1 MTQTEHR
8 TGSLSAMVGIAL
20 VVAFFVLLGSLTT
33 VIRFRDR
40 ERESRQE
47 AVRALQREAS
57 AWDKR
62 VYELGAQWLDQLRNM
77 GERAQITD
85 IERSHRQRIDW
96 FDSYYLWQVQGSA
109 ESRRTR
115 ILFPVPPP
123 TEDLPAINEAPCMA
137 RAHAVPE
144 TEPSG
149 TRAAAFL
156 ACVDGADP
164 ARALFATVYAG
175 HILERDGRHD
185 EALAA
190 LARLP
195 APTSLSEATQQGYA
209 PKRLVLRQLLYVDIL
224 SARGDQEAARDA
236 LVALGL
242 DAADQRGPVVEEV
255 YNLLLYT
262 ILPRLSDLGADA
274 QAEALRPLVIK
285 AGRRLGAWREVNA
298 RLSASMPRSDGPLL
312 AYDQYSDDPFLLLYE
327 ALGGDGLYGA
337 VQLDQPALL
346 EGLLAEA
353 SDPTLVVT
361 NAAGERIAGSEA
373 AIATTEPF
381 PTLLTH
387 LRLGFTEQRLV
398 EAHSQN
404 VRQTLRE
411 AFGVAVMSALG
422 IWAIFALRSAQLKE
436 QALID
441 RQKEFVT
448 RVTHELKTPLAGIRV
463 MAESLEMMDE
473 PEPETIATFSR
484 RIISEADR
492 LTQRIEEI
500 LAVGRAARPAA
511 PAAYDF
517 AHMLREV
524 LDEWEPRLN
533 DAGMTMVRDLQSA
546 AVVQGDR
553 ALMRDAVACL
563 LDNALKYRR
572 TDRSDPR
579 VWVSLRSEPG
589 EVQLAVSDNG
599 LGVPAAKRK
608 VIFERFARVEGPG
621 RGKSGGHG
629 LGLAFVAEAVSAQRG
644 RVECREGVEGGARF
658 VVRLPT
664 SG

>member
-20 VVAFFVLLGSLTT
+20 VVGFFVLLGSVTT
-33 VIRFRDR
+33 LIRYRDR
-40 ERESRQE
+40 EREARQE
-47 AVRALQREAS
+47 SVRALQREAS

-62 VYELGAQWLDQLRNM
+62 VSELGAQWLDQLRNLDD
-77 GERAQITD
+77 RDQIAE
-85 IERSHRQRIDW
+85 IEESHRQRIDW
-96 FDSYYLWQVQGSA
+96 FDSYFLWQVQGNQ
-109 ESRRTR
+109 ENRHTR

-137 RAHAVPE
+137 RAYAIDPR
-144 TEPSG
+144 EPVEL
-149 TRAAAFL
+149 RAQAFL
-156 ACVDGADP
+156 GCLGSGDP
-164 ARALFATVYAG
+164 ALELFATVYAA
-175 HILERDGRHD
+175 HQLFRDGHED
-185 EALAA
+185 LALSA
-190 LARLP
+190 LDKLTLP
-195 APTSLSEATQQGYA
+195 PTLSEAVDAGYPA
-209 PKRLVLRQLLYVDIL
+209 KRVVLRQLLYVDIL
-224 SARGDQEAARDA
+224 SATAQQDKARELLIA
-236 LVALGL
+236 LSL
-242 DAADQRGPVVEEV
+242 DVADQRGPVIEEA

-262 ILPRLSDLGADA
+262 ILPRLVELNARDE
-274 QAEALRPLVIK
+274 AEALAPIAAK
-285 AGRRLGAWREVNA
+285 AGRRLGAWREVSA
-298 RLSASMPRSDGPLL
+298 RLSASIPRGEGPLL
-312 AYDQYSDDPFLLLYE
+312 AYDQYSSEPFLLLYQT
-327 ALGGDGLYGA
+327 LSRDGLYGA
-337 VQLDQPALL
+337 VQIDQPALL

-353 SDPTLVVT
+353 ADPTLVVT
-361 NAAGERIAGSEA
+361 NAAGERIAGAEGPIA
-373 AIATTEPF
+373 ATAPF

-387 LRLGFTEQRLV
+387 LRLGFSDKRLD
-398 EAHSQN
+398 EAHEEN
-404 VRQTLRE
+404 IRQTLRE
-411 AFGVAVMSALG
+411 SFGVSAMSALG
-422 IWAIFALRSAQLKE
+422 IWAIFALRRAQLKE

-517 AHMLREV
+517 ATMLREV

-533 DAGMTMVRDLQSA
+533 DAGMTMVRDLQA
-546 AVVQGDR
+546 TLTVQGDR
-553 ALMRDAVACL
+553 GLMRDAVTCL

-572 TDRSDPR
+572 TDRPDPR

-589 EVQLAVSDNG
+589 ELQLAVTDNG
-599 LGVPAAKRK
+599 IGVPAAKRK
-608 VIFERFARVEGPG
+608 VVFERFTRVEGPG
-621 RGKSGGHG
+621 RGRAGGHG
-629 LGLAFVAEAVSAQRG
+629 LGLAFVAEAVNAQRG

-664 SG
+664 AG